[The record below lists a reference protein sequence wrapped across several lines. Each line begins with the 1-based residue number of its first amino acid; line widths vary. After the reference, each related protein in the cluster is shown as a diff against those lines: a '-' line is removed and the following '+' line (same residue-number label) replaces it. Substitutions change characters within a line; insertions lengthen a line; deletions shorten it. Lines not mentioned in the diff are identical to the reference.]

1 MSGDG
6 RGKAALTRMKHRTL
20 KILGVTL
27 IVLSFVSFF
36 GCEAI
41 QRKVLFYPS
50 NHANANGF
58 ARWMHEG
65 ATIGY
70 SREVDHP
77 NNVWLMLH
85 GNGGQA
91 ADRAYAMHAF
101 DANDS
106 VYILEYPGYGKRA
119 GTPSRRAFDA
129 AAREGYAVL
138 RARFP
143 GKPVCVLGE
152 SLGSGPASMLSREKQ
167 APDKIVLVVP
177 FDDIK
182 SVARNHARYLPVGL
196 ILAGTWDNVDAL
208 RDYRGPIEIF
218 GAEQDEVIPVR
229 HARALAESIPQAKF
243 HSIPVNHGWAN
254 LRGIAFR
261 NP

>member
-1 MSGDG
+1 VKPRAFTVPG
-6 RGKAALTRMKHRTL
+6 A
-20 KILGVTL
+20 IV
-27 IVLSFVSFF
+27 IVLSVASFF
-36 GCEAI
+36 GCQAI
-41 QRKVLFYPS
+41 QRKVLFFPS

-58 ARWMHEG
+58 TRWTHDG

-70 SREVDHP
+70 AREVADP
-77 NNVWLMLH
+77 RNVWLMLH

-91 ADRAYAMHAF
+91 ADRTYAMHAF
-101 DANDS
+101 DDADS
-106 VYILEYPGYGKRA
+106 VYILEYPGYGERD

-129 AAREGYAVL
+129 AAREGYATL

-152 SLGSGPASMLSREKQ
+152 SLGSGPASMLSRETP

-177 FDDIK
+177 FDDVK

-208 RDYRGPIEIF
+208 RAYRGPIEIF
-218 GAEQDEVIPVR
+218 GAERDEVIPVR

-243 HSIPVNHGWAN
+243 HSLPVNHGWAN

>member
-1 MSGDG
+1 
-6 RGKAALTRMKHRTL
+6 MKQRAL
-20 KILGVTL
+20 KILGAMFAMLTL
-27 IVLSFVSFF
+27 ASFF
-36 GCEAI
+36 GCQAI
-41 QRKVLFYPS
+41 QRKVLFFPS

-70 SREVDHP
+70 AREVAAPD
-77 NNVWLMLH
+77 NVWLMLH

-91 ADRAYAMHAF
+91 ADRAYAIHAF
-101 DANDS
+101 DERDA
-106 VYILEYPGYGKRA
+106 VFILEYPGYGERK
-119 GTPSRRAFDA
+119 GSPSRGAFDA
-129 AAREGYAVL
+129 AAREAYAVL

-143 GKPVCVLGE
+143 GKPVCILGE
-152 SLGSGPASMLSREKQ
+152 SLGSGPASMLSREKP

-182 SVARNHARYLPVGL
+182 AVARDHASYLPVGL
-196 ILAGTWDNVDAL
+196 IFAGTWDNVDAL

-218 GAEQDEVIPVR
+218 GAEKDEVIAVS
-229 HARALAESIPQAKF
+229 HARALAASLPQARF
-243 HSIPVNHGWAN
+243 HLLPGNHGWAN
-254 LRGIAFR
+254 QRDIAFR

>member
-1 MSGDG
+1 VG
-6 RGKAALTRMKHRTL
+6 RRALKLMGTTFAM
-20 KILGVTL
+20 
-27 IVLSFVSFF
+27 LSLASFF
-36 GCEAI
+36 GCQAI

-50 NHANANGF
+50 HHANSNGF
-58 ARWMHEG
+58 ARWTHEG
-65 ATIGY
+65 ETIGY
-70 SREVDHP
+70 AREAVDPHT
-77 NNVWLMLH
+77 VWLMLH

-91 ADRAYAMHAF
+91 ADRTYAMHAF
-101 DANDS
+101 DEQDS
-106 VYILEYPGYGKRA
+106 VYILEYPGYGERS

-129 AAREGYAVL
+129 AAREGYAAL

-152 SLGSGPASMLSREKQ
+152 SLGSGPASMLSRETP

-182 SVARNHARYLPVGL
+182 SVARNHSRYLPVGL
-196 ILAGTWDNVDAL
+196 ILAGTWDNVAAL
-208 RDYRGPIEIF
+208 RDFRGPIEIF
-218 GAEQDEVIPVR
+218 GAENDEVIPVR
-229 HARALAESIPQAKF
+229 HARALAASIPQAKF
-243 HSIPVNHGWAN
+243 HSIPINHGWAN

>member
-1 MSGDG
+1 
-6 RGKAALTRMKHRTL
+6 MKHASL
-20 KILGVTL
+20 KFLGATL
-27 IVLSFVSFF
+27 IVLSLASFF
-36 GCEAI
+36 GCQAI

-58 ARWMHEG
+58 TRWEHDG
-65 ATIGY
+65 TTIGY
-70 SREVDHP
+70 AREVAAPH
-77 NNVWLMLH
+77 NVWLMLH

-91 ADRAYAMHAF
+91 ADRTYAMHAF
-101 DANDS
+101 DERDA
-106 VYILEYPGYGKRA
+106 VFILEYPGYGERA

-129 AAREGYAVL
+129 AAREGYGIL

-143 GKPVCVLGE
+143 KTPVCVLGE
-152 SLGSGPASMLSREKQ
+152 SLGSGPASMLSREKP

-182 SVARNHARYLPVGL
+182 SVARNHARYLPVGML
-196 ILAGTWDNVDAL
+196 LAGTWNNVDAL
-208 RDYRGPIEIF
+208 KDYEGPIEIF
-218 GAEQDEVIPVR
+218 GAERDEVIPVK
-229 HARALAESIPQAKF
+229 HARALAESVPQARF
-243 HSIPVNHGWAN
+243 HLIPSNHGWAN

>member
-1 MSGDG
+1 MK
-6 RGKAALTRMKHRTL
+6 RRALR
-20 KILGVTL
+20 ILGATL
-27 IVLSFVSFF
+27 IVLSLASFF
-36 GCEAI
+36 GCQAI
-41 QRKVLFYPS
+41 QRKVLFFPS

-58 ARWMHEG
+58 TRWEHEG

-70 SREVDHP
+70 AREVAEP
-77 NNVWLMLH
+77 KNVWLMLH

-101 DANDS
+101 DERDA
-106 VYILEYPGYGKRA
+106 VYILEYPGYGQRA
-119 GTPSRRAFDA
+119 GAPSRRAFDA
-129 AAREGYAVL
+129 AAREGYAIL

-152 SLGSGPASMLSREKQ
+152 SLGSGPASMLSREKPM
-167 APDKIVLVVP
+167 PDKIVLVVP
-177 FDDIK
+177 FDAITT
-182 SVARNHARYLPVGL
+182 VARGHVRYLPVGL

-208 RDYRGPIEIF
+208 KGYTGPIEIF
-218 GAEQDEVIPVR
+218 GAEHDEVIPVK
-229 HARALAESIPQAKF
+229 HARALAESLPQAKF
-243 HSIPVNHGWAN
+243 HLIPINHGWAN

>member
-1 MSGDG
+1 M
-6 RGKAALTRMKHRTL
+6 RHRTL
-20 KILGVTL
+20 KIVGVIV
-27 IVLSFVSFF
+27 IVLGFASFF
-36 GCEAI
+36 GCQAI

-58 ARWMHEG
+58 ARWVHEG
-65 ATIGY
+65 STIGY
-70 SREVDHP
+70 AREVASP
-77 NNVWLMLH
+77 ANVWLFLH

-101 DANDS
+101 DERDA
-106 VYILEYPGYGKRA
+106 VYILEYPGYGERA
-119 GTPSRRAFDA
+119 GKPSRRAFDE
-129 AAREGYAVL
+129 AAREGYAAL

-143 GKPVCVLGE
+143 GKPICILGE
-152 SLGSGPASMLSREKQ
+152 SLGSGPASVLSRETP

-182 SVARNHARYLPVGL
+182 SVARDHVRYLPVGL

-208 RDYRGPIEIF
+208 RGYTGPIDVY
-218 GAEQDEVIPVR
+218 GAEKDEVIAVS
-229 HARALAESIPQAKF
+229 HARALAKSLPQAKF
-243 HSIPVNHGWAN
+243 HLLPGNHGWAN
-254 LRGIAFR
+254 QRDVAFR